1 MKRIM
6 GVINLINE
14 PDRLEE
20 LTLGR
25 CLASVPFGG
34 RYRLVDFPL
43 SNMVNSGIEDVAVF
57 THHKYRSLMD
67 HIGSGKEW
75 DLDRK
80 RGGLFVLPSVLDIPS
95 GISKGDLFQ
104 FFSHRD
110 YFYRGRQEY
119 VLVSRSHIVCNIDYR
134 RVLERHEE
142 TGADIT
148 CVYHE
153 TDDADDAIY
162 RKLTVEADG
171 RITAMQDRTGRLDS
185 RNVSMEMY
193 LMSKS
198 LLLDIVET
206 CLSQGDDHLVRDG
219 IMKNISRLNL
229 YGYKHEGY
237 TGIVNTIQ
245 SYYRHSMGLLKPEL
259 LRELFFQ
266 GAPIYTKVKDE
277 PPTKYTESAG
287 VSNSLVANGC
297 VVEGIVENSLLSRG
311 VKIHP
316 GAVVR
321 NCILMQNCEIGNNVV
336 IEHAILDKD
345 VSIDRGRV
353 LSGATSAPYIAAKKK
368 VI

>member
-20 LTLGR
+20 LTFGR

-67 HIGSGKEW
+67 HLGSGKEW

-95 GISKGDLFQ
+95 GVSKGDLFQ

-148 CVYHE
+148 CVYYE
-153 TDDADDAIY
+153 SDDDDDAIY
-162 RKLTVEADG
+162 RKLEVGPDG
-171 RITAMQDRTGRLDS
+171 RVTAMQDRTGRLDS

-193 LMSKS
+193 LMSKE

-206 CLSQGDDHLVRDG
+206 CLAQGDDHLVRDG
-219 IMKNISRLNL
+219 IMKNLHRLKF

-245 SYYRHSMGLLKPEL
+245 SYYRHSMKLLDPEV
-259 LRELFFQ
+259 LRELFFR

-277 PPTKYTESAG
+277 PPTKYKETA
-287 VSNSLVANGC
+287 VVHNALIANGC
-297 VVEGIVENSLLSRG
+297 VVEGRVENSILSRG
-311 VKIHP
+311 VKVHP
-316 GAVVR
+316 GATVR
-321 NCILMQNCEIGNNVV
+321 NCILMQNCEIGENVV
-336 IEHAILDKD
+336 LENAILDKD
-345 VSIDRGRV
+345 VYIDRERV
-353 LSGATSAPYIAAKKK
+353 LSGAPTAPFIAAKKK